1 MRPLKPRNRASSSYP
16 EPGRAPPAAAG
27 RGEAAGVGGAGTVPG
42 VGEGRP
48 AGRGCAARGK
58 PISQIIGLDPT
69 VLPRYPAFIRLPDW
83 GRGAGRRRRGSNYG
97 SRSPVAGR
105 WRRAGP
111 GRARPGVGVRG
122 GRAGGA
128 RDRARG
134 SPGRPI
140 GVGGRVR
147 LGPGR
152 PSPRAAPPP
161 GPAQLPHCL
170 LWRLA
175 LPPSRPP
182 PARRPPA
189 RSFLPSSRKKE
200 EPVCGDE

>member
-1 MRPLKPRNRASSSYP
+1 M
-16 EPGRAPPAAAG
+16 
-27 RGEAAGVGGAGTVPG
+27 GGAGTVPG

-111 GRARPGVGVRG
+111 GRAKGGGGRGARVVGG
-122 GRAGGA
+122 AGRAGTVRAGA
-128 RDRARG
+128 RVGRSRG
-134 SPGRPI
+134 
-140 GVGGRVR
+140 GGGGGC
-147 LGPGR
+147 LCPGR

-161 GPAQLPHCL
+161 RPAQLPHCL

-175 LPPSRPP
+175 LPLPVPLPR
-182 PARRPPA
+182 AARPPA
-189 RSFLPSSRKKE
+189 PFCPPPERKKSPSVE
-200 EPVCGDE
+200 TNES

>member
-1 MRPLKPRNRASSSYP
+1 M
-16 EPGRAPPAAAG
+16 
-27 RGEAAGVGGAGTVPG
+27 GGAGTVPG

-111 GRARPGVGVRG
+111 GRAKGGGGRGARVVGG
-122 GRAGGA
+122 AGRAGTVRAGA
-128 RDRARG
+128 RVGRSRGGGGGGVPLPRAPLAPRG
-134 SPGRPI
+134 SPAQAG
-140 GVGGRVR
+140 
-147 LGPGR
+147 
-152 PSPRAAPPP
+152 SAASLFIVAS
-161 GPAQLPHCL
+161 GS
-170 LWRLA
+170 
-175 LPPSRPP
+175 PPSRPP